1 MTNGQAVGKKPITS
15 EVLNALAI
23 SPITSVQVKKAWQR
37 KSSTVDFK
45 GLGFFL
51 VTYLCVVTY

>member
-23 SPITSVQVKKAWQR
+23 SPTTSVQVKSMAKKKLHGR
-37 KSSTVDFK
+37 F
-45 GLGFFL
+45 
-51 VTYLCVVTY
+51 